1 MSGFGPGSQ
10 WYRNALA
17 GGALEIRIGTERFRP
32 TARALPEEDAMAVL
46 ADYERR
52 NRIAAPVIR
61 AALSRL
67 AGLRY
72 DGSAA
77 SRRHVVQAVPLIAFR
92 RDE

>member
-17 GGALEIRIGTERFRP
+17 GGALEIRIGTERFCPTVRP
-32 TARALPEEDAMAVL
+32 LPEEEAVAVL
-46 ADYERR
+46 ADYEQR
-52 NRIAAPVIR
+52 NHVLAPVIR

-72 DGSAA
+72 DGSVA
-77 SRRHVVQAVPLIAFR
+77 SRRRVVQALPLIAFR
-92 RDE
+92 RND